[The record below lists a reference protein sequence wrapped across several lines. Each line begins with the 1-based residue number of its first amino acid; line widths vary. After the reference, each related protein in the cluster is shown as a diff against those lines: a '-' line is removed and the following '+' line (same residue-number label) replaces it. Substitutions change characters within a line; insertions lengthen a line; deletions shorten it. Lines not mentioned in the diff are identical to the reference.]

1 MRKPLLLFLPKRMM
15 VLALPL
21 MLSLC
26 SYAATVTSQLSVNMK
41 TDKACYVPGQTV
53 TFVAEGNIPS
63 SAKVRYRYGSHVL
76 LVQDF
81 SEVAKSK
88 QWTWLP
94 PSADY
99 QGYLVELYT
108 EGSGV
113 ENILGTIAE
122 MFPAIGN
129 VFHVTALSLTL
140 IITAVQSIR
149 TPTSRARWHI
159 SIDCISMVC
168 NSKTGSGCTIDL

>member
-41 TDKACYVPGQTV
+41 TDKACYIPGQTV

-63 SAKVRYRYGSHVL
+63 STKVRYRHGSHVL

-81 SEVAKSK
+81 SEVTKSK

-94 PSADY
+94 PSTDY

-113 ENILGTIAE
+113 
-122 MFPAIGN
+122 
-129 VFHVTALSLTL
+129 
-140 IITAVQSIR
+140 
-149 TPTSRARWHI
+149 
-159 SIDCISMVC
+159 
-168 NSKTGSGCTIDL
+168 

>member
-81 SEVAKSK
+81 SEVTKSK

-94 PSADY
+94 PSTDY

-113 ENILGTIAE
+113 ENILGTIAVDVSSNWKR
-122 MFPAIGN
+122 FPRYGFVADFDN
-129 VFHVTALSLTL
+129 
-140 IITAVQSIR
+140 
-149 TPTSRARWHI
+149 
-159 SIDCISMVC
+159 
-168 NSKTGSGCTIDL
+168 

>member
-94 PSADY
+94 PSAR
-99 QGYLVELYT
+99 LFLY
-108 EGSGV
+108 EFLKGKG
-113 ENILGTIAE
+113 ILLRME
-122 MFPAIGN
+122 EE
-129 VFHVTALSLTL
+129 
-140 IITAVQSIR
+140 Q
-149 TPTSRARWHI
+149 I
-159 SIDCISMVC
+159 SIC
-168 NSKTGSGCTIDL
+168 

>member
-1 MRKPLLLFLPKRMM
+1 M
-15 VLALPL
+15 A
-21 MLSLC
+21 
-26 SYAATVTSQLSVNMK
+26 
-41 TDKACYVPGQTV
+41 VPGQTV

-94 PSADY
+94 PSTDY

-108 EGSGV
+108 EVVVGKYSWYDSRRCFQQL
-113 ENILGTIAE
+113 ETFSTLRLC
-122 MFPAIGN
+122 P
-129 VFHVTALSLTL
+129 LTFDNS
-140 IITAVQSIR
+140 AVQSIR

-168 NSKTGSGCTIDL
+168 NSKTGRDAPSTCKIEW